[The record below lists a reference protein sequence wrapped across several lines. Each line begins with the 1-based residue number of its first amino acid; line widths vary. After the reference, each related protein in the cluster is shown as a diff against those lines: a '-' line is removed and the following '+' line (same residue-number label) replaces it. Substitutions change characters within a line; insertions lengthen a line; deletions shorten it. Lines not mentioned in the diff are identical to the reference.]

1 MPPLFFDIKDE
12 IITIKIITINSLLLI
27 KYFLNF
33 GILYALK
40 KYEH

>member
-12 IITIKIITINSLLLI
+12 IITIKIITINSLLL
-27 KYFLNF
+27 LNIFF
-33 GILYALK
+33 GTLCALK